1 MLTTGT
7 SRPRDV
13 DWKRAAGILYGDWG
27 TSKAY
32 VIGLAFAVA
41 GYSAFWLI
49 VPMCLLT
56 LLVGINYMTICRLY
70 PNGGG
75 VYASVRHRSEV
86 ISIVGAFLL
95 IADYIVTAALSA
107 LSAFQYLGVNHAAY
121 YAGGAI
127 LLIGVLNFF
136 GPKHT
141 GVLAILISVPT
152 AIIVVILGIFALPHL
167 GVAMTHLRPL
177 HGGLEHNWVGF
188 VGIVL
193 ALSGVEAVANATG
206 VMKLNPGST
215 LAAPSVTKTSNK
227 ALWVVLLEVIGFTAL
242 LGLAM
247 MALPGL
253 TVVNGDVNAPGAVGV
268 RDYMLRYM
276 GQVFVG
282 HAFGPSFG
290 IIAGWAVSVTF
301 GLLLL
306 SAVNT
311 ALLGLISITF
321 LMAKDEEL
329 PPVFARLNQFGVPHV
344 SLIIMMLIP
353 AALVVMV
360 GDISGLAELYAVG
373 VVGAIATN
381 LGATF
386 TDPKLPLL
394 LRERALMFITFTI
407 LAAIEITLFVTKPG
421 ARVFA
426 VTILAVG
433 LILRGLAREHSVR
446 KATRAKAKNNQIH
459 HKIMPVAISSR
470 QLSAVAASSNNVP
483 FSPRYTHELSIQH
496 HGGPILAAVRGLGKT
511 LDFAV
516 SEARETGRPLYVM
529 FVREQPVI
537 APGDRK
543 KKWHDDPEAK
553 KIFESL
559 QPEGLGENI
568 LPCYTISDSPPNAIA
583 DLAST
588 IGAERVI
595 IGASQRGKLVNM
607 LRGDL
612 ISTLSKM
619 IPEDMYLVVCG

>member
-1 MLTTGT
+1 MLDTGT
-7 SRPRDV
+7 SRPRDI

-32 VIGLAFAVA
+32 VIGLAFAAA
-41 GYSAFWLI
+41 GYSSFWLI

-56 LLVGINYMTICRLY
+56 ALVGINYITICRIY

-95 IADYIVTAALSA
+95 IADYIVTASLSSLA
-107 LSAFQYLGVNHAAY
+107 AFQYLGVENPAY

-127 LLIGVLNFF
+127 LVLGALNLL
-136 GPKHT
+136 GPKHS
-141 GVLAILISVPT
+141 GVFAILVSLPT
-152 AIIVVILGIFALPHL
+152 ALVVLLLGVFALPHL
-167 GVAMTHLRPL
+167 GTAISHLQPL
-177 HGGLEHNWVGF
+177 HGGIVHNWTGF

-193 ALSGVEAVANATG
+193 ALSGVEAIANATG
-206 VMKLNPGST
+206 VMKLNPGSSPH
-215 LAAPSVTKTSNK
+215 APVVTKTSTK
-227 ALWVVLLEVIGFTAL
+227 ALLVVLSEVVGFTAL

-253 TVVNGDVNAPGAVGV
+253 TVAGGEVNAPGASGV

-276 GQVFVG
+276 AQVFIG
-282 HAFGPSFG
+282 HSFG
-290 IIAGWAVSVTF
+290 TMAGTIAAWVVSITF

-311 ALLGLISITF
+311 ALLGLISISF
-321 LMAKDEEL
+321 LMSKDDEL
-329 PPVFARLNQFGVPHV
+329 PPVFGKLNQFGVPHYA
-344 SLIIMMLIP
+344 LIVMTLIP
-353 AALVVMV
+353 MALVVFV

-386 TDPKLPLL
+386 TDRKLNLL
-394 LRERALMFITFTI
+394 LRERILMLITFII
-407 LAAIEITLFVTKPG
+407 LLAIEITLFVQKPG

-433 LILRGLAREHSVR
+433 LIMRGLAREHSAR
-446 KATRAKAKNNQIH
+446 KAAKAREQGHQLHH
-459 HKIMPVAISSR
+459 HKVTPVSISSR
-470 QLSAVAASSNNVP
+470 QLP
-483 FSPRYTHELSIQH
+483 SPIKSTTQGTKTFEHPTQH

-516 SEARETGRPLYVM
+516 SEAQETGRPLYVM

-543 KKWHDDPEAK
+543 KKWYDDPEAK

-559 QPEGLGENI
+559 QEQGLGETI

-595 IGASQRGKLVNM
+595 LGASQRGTLINM
-607 LRGDL
+607 LRGDMV
-612 ISTLSKM
+612 SALSKM

>member
-1 MLTTGT
+1 MLDTGT
-7 SRPRDV
+7 SRPRDI

-41 GYSAFWLI
+41 GYSSFWLI
-49 VPMCLLT
+49 LPMCMLT
-56 LLVGINYMTICRLY
+56 ALVGINYITICRLY

-86 ISIVGAFLL
+86 ISIVGAFLMV
-95 IADYIVTAALSA
+95 ADYIVTASLSA
-107 LSAFQYLGVNHAAY
+107 LAAFTYLGVEHPIYFAGAAIIVI
-121 YAGGAI
+121 GA
-127 LLIGVLNFF
+127 LNLF
-136 GPKHT
+136 GPKHS
-141 GVLAILISVPT
+141 GAFAVMVSIPT
-152 AIIVVILGIFALPHL
+152 AIVVIILGLFALPHL
-167 GVAMTHLRPL
+167 GTAIAHVKPL
-177 HGGLEHNWVGF
+177 HSGIIHNWTGF
-188 VGIVL
+188 VSIVL
-193 ALSGVEAVANATG
+193 ALSGVEAIANATG
-206 VMKLNPGST
+206 VMKLNPGSS
-215 LAAPSVTKTSNK
+215 LHAPVVTKTSTK
-227 ALWVVLLEVIGFTAL
+227 ALLVVLGEVIGLTAL

-253 TVVNGDVNAPGAVGV
+253 MLAGGEVNAPGAQGV

-276 GQVFVG
+276 AQVFVG
-282 HAFGPSFG
+282 DAFGPLFG
-290 IIAGWAVSVTF
+290 TIAAWAVSITF

-311 ALLGLISITF
+311 AILGLISISF
-321 LMAKDEEL
+321 LMSKDHEL
-329 PPVFARLNQFGVPHV
+329 PPVFAKLNQFGVPYF
-344 SLIIMMLIP
+344 SLIVMVLIP
-353 AALVVMV
+353 AALVVLV

-381 LGATF
+381 LGATS
-386 TDPKLPLL
+386 TDCKLRLKW
-394 LRERALMFITFTI
+394 RERILMFVTFTI
-407 LAAIEITLFVTKPG
+407 LVAIEITLFVEKPG

-433 LILRGLAREHSVR
+433 LIMRGLAREHSAR
-446 KATRAKAKNNQIH
+446 KDARAKAKGHSLHH
-459 HKIMPVAISSR
+459 HKVAHVSITSHDLGTS
-470 QLSAVAASSNNVP
+470 VARHNLAEKHAFQHP
-483 FSPRYTHELSIQH
+483 TQH

-516 SEARETGRPLYVM
+516 SEALETGRPLYVM

-543 KKWHDDPEAK
+543 KKWYDDLEAK
-553 KIFESL
+553 EIFESL
-559 QPEGLGENI
+559 QTQGLGEKI

-595 IGASQRGKLVNM
+595 IGASQRGTLITM
-607 LRGDL
+607 LRGDMV
-612 ISTLSKM
+612 STLSKM

>member
-1 MLTTGT
+1 MLDTGT
-7 SRPRDV
+7 SRPRDI

-41 GYSAFWLI
+41 GYSSFWLI

-56 LLVGINYMTICRLY
+56 ALVGINYITICRLY

-75 VYASVRHRSEV
+75 VYASVRHRSEI
-86 ISIVGAFLL
+86 ISIVGAFLMV
-95 IADYIVTAALSA
+95 ADYIVTASLSA
-107 LSAFQYLGVNHAAY
+107 LAAFKYLGVEHPIY
-121 YAGGAI
+121 FAGGAI
-127 LLIGVLNFF
+127 LVIGALNLF
-136 GPKHT
+136 GPKHS
-141 GVLAILISVPT
+141 GAFAVMVSIPT
-152 AIIVVILGIFALPHL
+152 AIIVLLLGLFALPHL
-167 GVAMTHLRPL
+167 GTAIAHLKPL
-177 HGGLEHNWVGF
+177 HSVIIHNWTGF
-188 VGIVL
+188 VSIVL
-193 ALSGVEAVANATG
+193 ALSGVEAIANATG
-206 VMKLNPGST
+206 VMKLNPGSS
-215 LAAPSVTKTSNK
+215 LRSPVVTKTSTK
-227 ALWVVLLEVIGFTAL
+227 ALLVVLCEVVGFTAL

-253 TVVNGDVNAPGAVGV
+253 VLASGEVNAPGAEGV

-276 GQVFVG
+276 AQVFVG
-282 HAFGPSFG
+282 DSFGPLFG
-290 IIAGWAVSVTF
+290 TIAAWAVSITF

-311 ALLGLISITF
+311 AILGLISISF
-321 LMAKDEEL
+321 LMSKDHEL
-329 PPVFARLNQFGVPHV
+329 PPVFAKLNQFGVPYF
-344 SLIIMMLIP
+344 SLIVMVLIP
-353 AALVVMV
+353 AALVILV

-381 LGATF
+381 LGATS
-386 TDPKLPLL
+386 TDRKLL
-394 LRERALMFITFTI
+394 LKWRERLLMFVTFAI
-407 LAAIEITLFVTKPG
+407 LVAIEITLFVEKPG

-433 LILRGLAREHSVR
+433 LIMRGLAREHSAR
-446 KATRAKAKNNQIH
+446 KDARAKEMGHQLNH
-459 HKIMPVAISSR
+459 HKVTQVPVTSHHF
-470 QLSAVAASSNNVP
+470 ASSAAK
-483 FSPRYTHELSIQH
+483 TIALSKNSFHHPTQH

-516 SEARETGRPLYVM
+516 SEAIETGRPLYVM

-543 KKWHDDPEAK
+543 KKWYDDMEAK
-553 KIFESL
+553 EIFESL
-559 QPEGLGENI
+559 QKQGLGEKI

-595 IGASQRGKLVNM
+595 IGASQRGTLITM
-607 LRGDL
+607 LRGDMV
-612 ISTLSKM
+612 STLSKM